1 MYPHLPNFTATF
13 LHRKAM
19 ASAASN
25 LRTAAAS
32 SDKNSRNNGNGR
44 FNDEALSWDSRPFV
58 HEASQAAATAILAR
72 LNNKDNNKDS
82 HSQTKHLQVL
92 EIGCG
97 TGILSFLLA
106 PHVAR
111 IVAVD
116 AAEGMI
122 AVLSQKLHKTPDAPK
137 NILPVAVLLEDP
149 EDAALPPT
157 HSDQPDGPRQ
167 EFDLVTSHLVLHHIP
182 DLRGVL
188 QTMLGCLAPSGRV
201 MLTDFEDFGPE
212 AKRFHP
218 VARMAGVERHGIQ
231 AKEMAE
237 MMREVGFAGV
247 DVKAAWTMRKKVEK
261 FEGEFGEGGA
271 VKPELGEM
279 MDFPFVLC
287 YGERPM

>member
-1 MYPHLPNFTATF
+1 
-13 LHRKAM
+13 M

-25 LRTAAAS
+25 LRATAS
-32 SDKNSRNNGNGR
+32 SDKNSRNNGNAR
-44 FNDEALSWDSRPFV
+44 FKDEALSWDSRPFV
-58 HEASQAAATAILAR
+58 HEASQAAAAAILAR
-72 LNNKDNNKDS
+72 LNENNAKHPSDDK
-82 HSQTKHLQVL
+82 SQTKHLQVL

-122 AVLSQKLHKTPDAPK
+122 VVLSQKLHKTPDAPK

-149 EDAALPPT
+149 EDAALPPAHT
-157 HSDQPDGPRQ
+157 DQPGGPRQ
-167 EFDLVTSHLVLHHIP
+167 KFDLVTSHLVLHHIP
-182 DLRGVL
+182 DLRAVL
-188 QTMLGCLAPSGRV
+188 QTMLGCLVPGGRV

-212 AKRFHP
+212 AQRFHP

-231 AKEMAE
+231 AREMAE

-247 DVKAAWTMRKKVEK
+247 DVGAAWTMRKKVEK
-261 FEGEFGEGGA
+261 FEGEFGDGG
-271 VKPELGEM
+271 VKPGLGEM